1 MINLTDKQI
10 KNIAEDLDC
19 GFICYYNKRTGE
31 IKNMLDMD
39 SWDGADEELW
49 EEDQKELEENSADYI
64 EFEGFESRE
73 SFIIMEDFAET
84 VDDSKLRD
92 SLINA
97 LNKRKPFANFKW
109 QIDNSGDYRQQWFDY
124 KNKRYIEHVKDQL
137 EQYNSMEDDE

>member
-1 MINLTDKQI
+1 MINLTEKQI
-10 KNIAEDLDC
+10 KVIAGELDC

-31 IKNMLDMD
+31 TKNMLNPDN
-39 SWDGADEELW
+39 WDGTDELW

-73 SFIIMEDFAET
+73 SFRIMEDFAST

-97 LNKRKPFANFKW
+97 LHKRKPFANFKW

-137 EQYNSMEDDE
+137 EYYNNMVDDE